1 MPPQSHPFLSGA
13 FFGARRD
20 PQSHGNF
27 FDPTSRGTGL
37 ETVNTLVGIGASAG
51 GLEALQKL
59 VASLKPEWPLSY
71 VVAQHLSPNHT
82 SMLRE
87 LLARETPLLVGE
99 MADGQ
104 MPVPGT
110 IYIIPPNTD
119 AELAEGRLRL
129 FTPEN
134 AVGPKPS
141 VDRFFSSLATQLGVR
156 AIGIILSGTGG
167 DGAKGLT
174 NIKSAGGI
182 AIVQDPS
189 SAKYSGM
196 PNAALQDARVDYVV
210 APEEIGNVLEAYVSG
225 DMYEQAEIPPGADN
239 DLQRVVRVVYDQ
251 TGLDLS
257 GYKVSTMM
265 RRMHR
270 RMNAVKIETVAGYA
284 DYLQGNTDE
293 SARFAREVLISV
305 TDFFRDPV
313 AFNVLGELLPSL
325 LEPMDENREVRIW
338 NPGCATGEETYSLA
352 ILLEEA
358 IRKVGRPIRYKI
370 FATDIDVHAVAVG
383 RQGSYHASACEAL
396 PETLRQ
402 RYFDEDGSR
411 WVASKALRN
420 NIVFSVHNLIQDP
433 PFSRV
438 DVISCRNLL
447 IYFNNSLQKR
457 VLGLFNY
464 ALNPHGVLFLGRSES
479 IELHKDLF
487 LNVNMEARIFR
498 KQPLLGFSAPIAL
511 GFDAYNRPFDK
522 LPGRGKHGQPPLP
535 MPLKINQFAVSQYA
549 PPAVAISQSDDI
561 VYILGDAEPFL
572 TIRSGPTAFNVFA
585 LIKDEYRTELRAL
598 VYKCRREHKPVL
610 GSRHALEGKG
620 AGAVRIAVRPLP
632 KDKDNDQGDVLMI
645 AFEPVDSIPVQGK
658 RGRSGRISQQADP
671 DRLLELEREL
681 TATQE
686 HLRTVIEEL
695 ETSNEELQ
703 SLTEELQSANEE
715 LQSTNEELQTS
726 NEELQSTNEELLTVN
741 DEMEVKSRE
750 LETTL
755 ADLQNILGSTEYPLL
770 VVDKHLRITRYVPA
784 VEQLIERDS
793 VHHGD
798 VVTAVAWKLEIN
810 DLRGLLRQVVET
822 GRSHQ
827 EILQCG
833 QRYYRFQ
840 VKPYHAGDR
849 QIAGA
854 VLWFPEVT
862 DVVTSQLQAAA
873 SESRL
878 RSVFASVLVG
888 IITIDRFG
896 VIQGMNEAAERMFG
910 YGPGEL
916 TGQRVEKLM
925 HGDIAASHQSNIERY
940 LLTGERKIM
949 GRVRETEAV
958 RKDGSRFPI
967 ELAVNELSIG
977 GEPLFSAVINDIS
990 RRREVESQLAEQQ
1003 LRALVTL
1010 ESINDAVICVDD
1022 HWRVQYLNPVAE
1034 ELTGWSMEAAV
1045 NKSVQ
1050 EVYQIFDE
1058 QSHGPLGERLLD
1070 QLRTRERQTFH
1081 DGILLRHS
1089 HGEEFSIEQSVAPL
1103 LDKNG
1108 VALGAVLS
1116 FHDITNRRLLL
1127 QQMTWQ
1133 AQHDPLTGLVNR
1145 HEFEHRIHTALA
1157 SASGFDRQ
1165 HALLYLDLDQFKLV
1179 NDTCGHHAG
1188 DELLRQLASLLG
1200 GLLRHR
1206 DTLARM
1212 GGDEFAVLLENCS
1225 LTQAEQI
1232 ADKLHEMVQEFRF
1245 GYDEKVFKIGVSIG
1259 VVPITSGTKDLATLL
1274 SDADAACYAAK
1285 ESGRNRVQVHSPDD
1299 KELEYKRRE
1308 MHWVSRINLA
1318 IDDNRFRLYF
1328 QSIFPLKGQEIGR
1341 WEVLLRLVD
1350 ERDDLVPPG
1359 VFLPAAER
1367 YGLIQSLDRW
1377 VLARIVH
1384 ELAKCPAASR
1394 PVVSVNLSGSSIVN
1408 PRFFNYAVELMK
1420 QNREVAERICFEI
1433 TETTAIT
1440 NFSAAQ
1446 EFMRTM
1452 KKFGC
1457 LFALDDFGTGMSSFG
1472 YLKNLPVDFLKIDGV
1487 FVKDI
1492 LHDQIDLFMVESIN
1506 RIGQLMNIRTIAE
1519 FAESDAII
1527 EKLTQIG
1534 VDYAQGFGVG
1544 HPVALEQFLTE
1555 SGAVGRPR
1563 RPTAK

>member
-1 MPPQSHPFLSGA
+1 M
-13 FFGARRD
+13 D
-20 PQSHGNF
+20 
-27 FDPTSRGTGL
+27 
-37 ETVNTLVGIGASAG
+37 TVNTLVGIGASAG

-59 VASLKPEWPLSY
+59 VGSLKPAWPLSY

-99 MADGQ
+99 LADGQ
-104 MPVPGT
+104 IPAWGT

-119 AELAEGRLRL
+119 AELVDGKLRL
-129 FTPEN
+129 FSPEH

-141 VDRFFSSLATQLGVR
+141 VDRFLSSLATQLGAR
-156 AIGIILSGTGG
+156 AIGVILSGTGG

-174 NIKSAGGI
+174 SIKSAGGI

-196 PNAALQDARVDYVV
+196 PNAALQDTRVDYVV
-210 APEEIGNVLEAYVSG
+210 APEEIGNVLEAYVKG
-225 DMYEQAEIPPGADN
+225 ELYEQAGLANGAD
-239 DLQRVVRVVYDQ
+239 DELQRVVRIVYEQ

-270 RMNAVKIETVAGYA
+270 RMSVVKA
-284 DYLQGNTDE
+284 DSVSAYGEYLQRDSEE

-305 TDFFRDPV
+305 TDFFRDSA
-313 AFNVLGELLPSL
+313 AFDALAEILPAM
-325 LEPMDENREVRIW
+325 LEPMGDDRELRIW

-358 IRKVGRPIRYKI
+358 IRGMGRPIRYKI

-383 RQGSYHASACEAL
+383 RQGSYHQASCDAL
-396 PETLRQ
+396 PEAWKR
-402 RYFDEDGSR
+402 RYFETDGSR
-411 WVASKALRN
+411 LVASKSLRN
-420 NIVFSVHNLIQDP
+420 SIVFSVHNLIQDP

-438 DVISCRNLL
+438 DIISCRNLL
-447 IYFNNSLQKR
+447 IYFNNILQKR

-464 ALNPHGVLFLGRSES
+464 ALNPNGVLFLGRSES

-487 LNVNMEARIFR
+487 LQVNKEARIFR
-498 KQPLLGFSAPIAL
+498 KQPSFTFNAPVTL
-511 GFDAYNRPFDK
+511 GFDGGGRQFEK
-522 LPGRGKHGQPPLP
+522 LAARGKTGQPPLP
-535 MPLKINQFAVSQYA
+535 LPFKINQFAVSQYA
-549 PPAVAISQSDDI
+549 PPALTINRFDEV
-561 VYILGDAEPFL
+561 VYILGDVEPFVA
-572 TIRSGPTAFNVFA
+572 IRSGPTAFNVFA
-585 LIKDEYRTELRAL
+585 LIKDRFRTELRAL
-598 VYKCRREHKPVL
+598 VYKCRRECQPVS
-610 GSRHALEGKG
+610 GARHAQESKAG
-620 AGAVRIAVRPLP
+620 GAVRLAVRPLP
-632 KDKDNDQGDVLMI
+632 KEKDNEDGGLWLI
-645 AFEPVDSIPVQGK
+645 AFERVELLSSQGRRGRAGKVAEPVDPE
-658 RGRSGRISQQADP
+658 
-671 DRLLELEREL
+671 RLLELEREL

-686 HLRTVIEEL
+686 HLQTVIEEL

-750 LETTL
+750 LETAL

-784 VEQLIERDS
+784 VDLLIERDS

-798 VVTAVAWKLEIN
+798 VITAVAWKTEIN
-810 DLRGLLRQVVET
+810 DLRGLLRQVIET
-822 GRSHQ
+822 GRMHQ
-827 EILQCG
+827 ETVQCG
-833 QRYYRFQ
+833 QRYFRFL
-840 VKPYHAGDR
+840 VKPYHAGDHR
-849 QIAGA
+849 IAGA

-862 DVVTSQLQAAA
+862 DVVLAHMQATE
-873 SESRL
+873 SECRL
-878 RSVFASVLVG
+878 RAVFASVLVG
-888 IITIDRFG
+888 IVTIDRHG
-896 VIQGMNEAAERMFG
+896 VIQEFNGAAENMFG
-910 YGPGEL
+910 FRASEIV
-916 TGQRVEKLM
+916 GQR
-925 HGDIAASHQSNIERY
+925 IERLMGGDAAANHQGHMDRY
-940 LLTGERKIM
+940 LRTGERKII
-949 GRVRETEAV
+949 GLVRELEAV

-967 ELAVNELSIG
+967 ELAVTELTIA

-990 RRREVESQLAEQQ
+990 KRKQMESMLAEQQ
-1003 LRALVTL
+1003 LRAMVTL
-1010 ESINDAVICVDD
+1010 ESINDAVIAVDNRC
-1022 HWRVQYLNPVAE
+1022 RVQYLNPVAE
-1034 ELTGWSMEAAV
+1034 ELTGWSTEAAA
-1045 NKSVQ
+1045 NKNVR

-1058 QSHGPLGERLLD
+1058 QSHSPLGEKLIE
-1070 QLRTRERQTFH
+1070 QLKSKERMTFH
-1081 DGILLRHS
+1081 DGIVLRHS
-1089 HGEEFSIEQSVAPL
+1089 SGEEYSVEQSIAPL
-1103 LDKNG
+1103 VGKDG

-1116 FHDITNRRLLL
+1116 FHDITNKRLLL

-1145 HEFEHRIHTALA
+1145 SEFEHRIHTALA
-1157 SASGFDRQ
+1157 SAAGFERQ

-1200 GLLRHR
+1200 GTLRHR

-1232 ADKLHEMVQEFRF
+1232 ADKLHELVQEFRF
-1245 GYDEKVFKIGVSIG
+1245 SYDEKVFKIGVSIG
-1259 VVPITSGTKDLATLL
+1259 VVPISNATKDLASLL

-1308 MHWVSRINLA
+1308 MHWVARINRA
-1318 IDDNRFRLYF
+1318 IDENRFRLYF
-1328 QSIFPLKGQEIGR
+1328 QSILPLKGQEVGR

-1350 ERDDLVPPG
+1350 EHDDLVPPG

-1377 VLARIVH
+1377 VLARVIH
-1384 ELAKCPAASR
+1384 EIAKCPAGSR

-1408 PRFFNYAVELMK
+1408 PRFFNYAVELVK
-1420 QNREVAERICFEI
+1420 QNRDVADRICFEI

-1452 KKFGC
+1452 KRSGC

-1472 YLKNLPVDFLKIDGV
+1472 YLKNLPVDYLKIDGV

-1506 RIGQLMNIRTIAE
+1506 RIGELMNIKTIAE

-1527 EKLTQIG
+1527 DKLSQIG

-1544 HPVALEQFLTE
+1544 HPVPLEQFLAD
-1555 SGAVGRPR
+1555 SGATRKPKKR
-1563 RPTAK
+1563 